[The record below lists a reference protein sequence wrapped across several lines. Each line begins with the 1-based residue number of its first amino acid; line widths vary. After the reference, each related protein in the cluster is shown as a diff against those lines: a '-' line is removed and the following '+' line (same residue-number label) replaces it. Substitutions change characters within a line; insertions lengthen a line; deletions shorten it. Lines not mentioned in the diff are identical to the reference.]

1 MKRHLNNSETERF
14 GLGCVLL
21 VFSSGWERGA
31 AGVNLFLPRSAL
43 FVLVKCSQQVVLSQ
57 DSKVLSCLILL
68 CKTAPHTDLQIV
80 DPSGKKN
87 VAVDLTRALNQINS
101 NSGIQIKVE
110 VTDETQRTYD
120 TMVTVR
126 VEDQPVKVEFD
137 KVRTDLVYRTGMP
150 IQVVVRQ
157 GDCCALVVEIGPVVV
172 GISALVVQISTVV
185 VGISALEVL

>member
-1 MKRHLNNSETERF
+1 M
-14 GLGCVLL
+14 
-21 VFSSGWERGA
+21 
-31 AGVNLFLPRSAL
+31 
-43 FVLVKCSQQVVLSQ
+43 
-57 DSKVLSCLILL
+57 
-68 CKTAPHTDLQIV
+68 
-80 DPSGKKN
+80 
-87 VAVDLTRALNQINS
+87 AVDLTQALNQINS

-157 GDCCALVVEIGPVVV
+157 GDCCALVVEISPVVV
-172 GISALVVQISTVV
+172 GIRVSCSANKYCGSGNKCSWSALV
-185 VGISALEVL
+185 VGISALEVLE